1 MIHVHRYP
9 SPKTFLI
16 VALLSLPI
24 VLASLLQAE
33 DKAGPPPHPVS
44 FQKHVLNA
52 DSRFETAGIGDIDGD
67 GKKDVMCG
75 GFWYVAPDWQPH
87 RVGTI
92 EESSGYHNDFANH
105 LQDVD
110 GDGDLDVISV
120 TWFSQEIL
128 WRENPGAKGGD
139 WPTHTIDKPG
149 NVETALFADLSG
161 DGVDDIVPNIMGEV
175 AWYEYMKDPAG
186 GPKWIKHT
194 AGQEGAGHG
203 IGVGDVN
210 QDGQW
215 DIICPKGWYEVKKE
229 NSQFTYRWHAEFDL
243 GSTSVPIL
251 AHDVN
256 EDGQMDLI
264 WGYGHDYGLFWA
276 EQRQE
281 DSKRTWTIH
290 VIDKSWSQPHCLLL
304 ADLDGDCRAEL
315 ITGKRYWAHNGN
327 DPGEND
333 PRCIYYYSFTPKS
346 VSWTRHTI
354 DEGTTAAFGLLSAA
368 DDIDGDGDIDLACP
382 GKSGLYVFENLRI
395 KK

>member
-1 MIHVHRYP
+1 
-9 SPKTFLI
+9 
-16 VALLSLPI
+16 
-24 VLASLLQAE
+24 
-33 DKAGPPPHPVS
+33 
-44 FQKHVLNA
+44 
-52 DSRFETAGIGDIDGD
+52 
-67 GKKDVMCG
+67 
-75 GFWYVAPDWQPH
+75 
-87 RVGTI
+87 
-92 EESSGYHNDFANH
+92 
-105 LQDVD
+105 
-110 GDGDLDVISV
+110 
-120 TWFSQEIL
+120 
-128 WRENPGAKGGD
+128 
-139 WPTHTIDKPG
+139 
-149 NVETALFADLSG
+149 
-161 DGVDDIVPNIMGEV
+161 VDDIVPNIMGEV